1 MHEPNLLPTD
11 RETRR
16 RRGAIV
22 ALLAAGVLAVGV
34 GGWLLLASALGSF
47 SDSLRPASPTRPSNE
62 SASSKA
68 PRAAAASGTTRLQ
81 LTPEG
86 EISVSSSYSFGKAV
100 DQIWLTVPEQS
111 DASSAQSFDPS
122 ITRMRVS
129 VPGRPERRISG
140 QLVVGSRIGVPVP
153 ADATEV
159 KFDYVV
165 DGVVVPSIPSSRGRA
180 VALLTPLEVR
190 FNAQTLTTVIVEDSG
205 VIGLGCEVDGS
216 AMTACGSQADGGWQV
231 TVDSAKGET
240 RIVAAVNLAQP

>member
-11 RETRR
+11 PDTRR

-22 ALLAAGVLAVGV
+22 VLLAAGVLAAGV
-34 GGWLLLASALGSF
+34 AGWLLFASALGSF
-47 SDSLRPASPTRPSNE
+47 SDSPRPASPTRPASE
-62 SASSKA
+62 AASSKA
-68 PRAAAASGTTRLQ
+68 PGAAAASGTTRLQ

-86 EISVSSSYSFGKAV
+86 EMSVSSSYSFGQAV

-111 DASSAQSFDPS
+111 DASSAQSFAPS
-122 ITRMRVS
+122 ITRMQVS

-140 QLVVGSRIGVPVP
+140 QLVAGSRISVPIP

-159 KFDYVV
+159 KFEYVA

-190 FNAQTLTTVIVEDSG
+190 SKAQTVTTVIIEDSG

-216 AMTACGSQADGGWQV
+216 AMTACGSETDRGWQV
-231 TVDSAKGET
+231 TVDSAMGDT